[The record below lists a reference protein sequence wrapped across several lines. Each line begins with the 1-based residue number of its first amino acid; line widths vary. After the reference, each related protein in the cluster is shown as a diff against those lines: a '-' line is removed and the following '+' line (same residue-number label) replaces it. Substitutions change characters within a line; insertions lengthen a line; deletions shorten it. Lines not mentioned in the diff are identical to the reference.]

1 MIVSL
6 SEQGESPPFAP
17 RAGGDLRE
25 ARRRI
30 GWSLDGIAA
39 ALHIRQTFLEA
50 LEAGRINDLPG
61 NAYTLGYLRTYA
73 TALGLDPD
81 AVVRRFKAEAAVV
94 SKQTELAFPAPVQ
107 ERGMPA
113 GAMVLLGV
121 MLAIGVY
128 AGWYRLSGEGSLPAE
143 TDTRVPER
151 LVPLADRAVPPPV
164 PAVAPAPPAPV
175 EPPVAQQAEVPPT
188 PAVYPSSAA
197 AAPVTT
203 VAPSASTRPDQA
215 RIVLRASADAWMQV
229 RDRTGPVL
237 LTRILH
243 PGDTWEVPPRP
254 NLLLTTGNAGGT
266 DIVVDGVT
274 SPSLGGNGVVRRD
287 LLLDPDLIKDGKLA
301 ATNTHAN
308 PQ

>member
-1 MIVSL
+1 
-6 SEQGESPPFAP
+6 
-17 RAGGDLRE
+17 
-25 ARRRI
+25 
-30 GWSLDGIAA
+30 
-39 ALHIRQTFLEA
+39 
-50 LEAGRINDLPG
+50 
-61 NAYTLGYLRTYA
+61 
-73 TALGLDPD
+73 
-81 AVVRRFKAEAAVV
+81 
-94 SKQTELAFPAPVQ
+94 
-107 ERGMPA
+107 
-113 GAMVLLGV
+113 

-164 PAVAPAPPAPV
+164 PAVAPAPPTPV
-175 EPPVAQQAEVPPT
+175 EPPVAQQAEMPPA

-203 VAPSASTRPDQA
+203 VPPSAGTRPDQV

-301 ATNTHAN
+301 ATNARAN

>member
-1 MIVSL
+1 MIVSS
-6 SEQGESPPFAP
+6 SEQGEALTLAP

-25 ARRRI
+25 ARERI
-30 GWSLDGIAA
+30 GWSLEGIAA
-39 ALHIRQTFLEA
+39 ALHIRQPFLEA
-50 LEAGRINDLPG
+50 LEAGRLSDLPG

-73 TALGLDPD
+73 TALGLDPN
-81 AVVRRFKAEAAVV
+81 AVVRRFKAEAAAV
-94 SKQTELAFPAPVQ
+94 SQKTELAFPVPVP
-107 ERGMPA
+107 ERSMPA
-113 GAMVLLGV
+113 GAVVLVGVLLA
-121 MLAIGVY
+121 MGVY

-143 TDTRVPER
+143 TDTRIPER
-151 LVPLADRAVPPPV
+151 LAPLAEQALSTI
-164 PAVAPAPPAPV
+164 PAVTPAPTPI
-175 EPPVAQQAEVPPT
+175 EPPAAGQAEVAAA

-197 AAPVTT
+197 AAPAMPPDPPT
-203 VAPSASTRPDQA
+203 ASARSDQV

-229 RDRTGPVL
+229 RDRAGPVL

-274 SPSLGGNGVVRRD
+274 SPSLGGSGVVRRD
-287 LLLDPDLIKDGKLA
+287 LLLDPDLIRDGKLA
-301 ATNTHAN
+301 ATNARPN

>member
-1 MIVSL
+1 MIVSS
-6 SEQGESPPFAP
+6 SEQGEVRTLAP

-25 ARRRI
+25 ARERI
-30 GWSLDGIAA
+30 GWSLEGIAA

-50 LEAGRINDLPG
+50 LEAGRLGDLPG

-73 TALGLDPD
+73 IALGLNPNV
-81 AVVRRFKAEAAVV
+81 VVRRFKAEAAVV
-94 SKQTELAFPAPVQ
+94 SQKPELAFPVPVP
-107 ERGMPA
+107 EHSIPA
-113 GAMVLLGV
+113 GAVVLLGV
-121 MLAIGVY
+121 LLAVGVY

-151 LVPLADRAVPPPV
+151 LGSLAEQTVPPF
-164 PAVAPAPPAPV
+164 PAVTPAPV
-175 EPPVAQQAEVPPT
+175 PIEPPAAQEAEVAAAPV
-188 PAVYPSSAA
+188 VYPSSAA
-197 AAPVTT
+197 AASVTPA
-203 VAPSASTRPDQA
+203 VASAPSTRSDQV

-229 RDRTGPVL
+229 RDRAGPVL
-237 LTRILH
+237 LTRTLH

-274 SPSLGGNGVVRRD
+274 SPSLGGSGVVRRD

-301 ATNTHAN
+301 ATNARPN